1 MSPLNLGH
9 LLPMRGYEQP
19 EVRSAGLHRHCKR
32 IPDQACSGRSGENT
46 CAKKDPRGLKI
57 KLLKSGWPGAFLCSP
72 QSCHSQKEMK
82 PDG

>member
-1 MSPLNLGH
+1 MSSL
-9 LLPMRGYEQP
+9 
-19 EVRSAGLHRHCKR
+19 RSGLRVCIVTVSASQIR
-32 IPDQACSGRSGENT
+32 PAVGRSGENT